1 MPQAPFHQPDSGG
14 NSAASVTGLVHSVES
29 CGTVDGPGIRFVLFL
44 SGCSLRCR
52 YCHNPDASYV
62 RRGQTRSAA
71 DILEELARY
80 RDFLQAAG
88 GGLTLSGGDPLFQ
101 PAFAKAVLKGG
112 KAMGLH
118 TCLDTSGHL
127 GSECGRR
134 TAGTHGPGPAGH
146 QGMESGTLPEPDGRR
161 TAPHPGEFAE
171 RLAAL
176 RKPVWLRYVLVPG
189 LTDDMEDMA
198 QLARCARRL
207 GNVERVDIL
216 PFHQMGRFKWDE
228 LDLDYTLR
236 DVREPSAELT
246 EQARSIFRREGISR
260 YEVH

>member
-1 MPQAPFHQPDSGG
+1 MYNILVCDDEKDIVSALTIYLTTSGYQVFPAYDG
-14 NSAASVTGLVHSVES
+14 TEALALLEKEDIHLVLL
-29 CGTVDGPGIRFVLFL
+29 DIKAW
-44 SGCSLRCR
+44 
-52 YCHNPDASYV
+52 NP
-62 RRGQTRSAA
+62 
-71 DILEELARY
+71 ERY
-80 RDFLQAAG
+80 RNLTG
-88 GGLTLSGGDPLFQ
+88 GELRPTL
-101 PAFAKAVLKGG
+101 
-112 KAMGLH
+112 
-118 TCLDTSGHL
+118 
-127 GSECGRR
+127 
-134 TAGTHGPGPAGH
+134 
-146 QGMESGTLPEPDGRR
+146 
-161 TAPHPGEFAE
+161 EFAE

-246 EQARSIFRREGISR
+246 EQARSIFRREGNSR